1 MATLAKS
8 SDFDYSVEKGRK
20 DAQRQ
25 NNSDRNVRQF
35 RDLDLYF
42 TKASGTKDVNKVTDV
57 QAVKRSIRNLVLLNR
72 FEKPFSPYIFGGV
85 VETLFEPMTQVTG
98 ILLGKQI
105 ESVIGAYEPRALLQE
120 VNVRENFDSN
130 EYDVQ
135 IIFTMA
141 NNPAEQVELAL
152 MLERLR

>member
-1 MATLAKS
+1 MALANS
-8 SDFDYSVEKGRK
+8 GEFINYSETGRK
-20 DAQRQ
+20 DAQQQ
-25 NNSDRNVRQF
+25 NNTDRNVRQF

-42 TKASGTKDVNKVTDV
+42 TKASGTKDVNKITDV

-105 ESVIGAYEPRALLQE
+105 E
-120 VNVRENFDSN
+120 
-130 EYDVQ
+130 
-135 IIFTMA
+135 
-141 NNPAEQVELAL
+141 LA
-152 MLERLR
+152 

>member
-1 MATLAKS
+1 
-8 SDFDYSVEKGRK
+8 
-20 DAQRQ
+20 
-25 NNSDRNVRQF
+25 
-35 RDLDLYF
+35 LDLYF

-141 NNPAEQVELAL
+141 NNPAEQVELEL

>member
-1 MATLAKS
+1 MALANS
-8 SDFDYSVEKGRK
+8 GEFINYSETGRK
-20 DAQRQ
+20 DAQQQ
-25 NNSDRNVRQF
+25 NDTDRNVRQF

-42 TKASGTKDVNKVTDV
+42 TKASGTKDVNKITDV

-105 ESVIGAYEPRALLQE
+105 ESVIGAYEPRAILQE
-120 VNVRENFDSN
+120 VNVRENMDRN

-141 NNPAEQVELAL
+141 NNPAEQVELEL

>member
-1 MATLAKS
+1 MALANS
-8 SDFDYSVEKGRK
+8 GEFINYSETGRK
-20 DAQRQ
+20 DAQQQ
-25 NNSDRNVRQF
+25 NNTDRNVRQF

-42 TKASGTKDVNKVTDV
+42 TKASGTKDVNKITDV

-105 ESVIGAYEPRALLQE
+105 ESVIGAYEPRAILQE
-120 VNVRENFDSN
+120 VNVRENMDRN

-141 NNPAEQVELAL
+141 NNPAEQVELEL

>member
-1 MATLAKS
+1 MALANS
-8 SDFDYSVEKGRK
+8 GEFINYSETGRK
-20 DAQRQ
+20 DAQQQ
-25 NNSDRNVRQF
+25 NDTDRNVRQF
-35 RDLDLYF
+35 RALDLYF
-42 TKASGTKDVNKVTDV
+42 TKASGTKDVNKITDV

-105 ESVIGAYEPRALLQE
+105 ESVIGAYEPRAILQE
-120 VNVRENFDSN
+120 VNVRENMDRN

-141 NNPAEQVELAL
+141 NNPAEQVELEL

>member
-1 MATLAKS
+1 MALANS
-8 SDFDYSVEKGRK
+8 GEFINYSETGRK
-20 DAQRQ
+20 DAQQQ
-25 NNSDRNVRQF
+25 NNTDRNVRQF

-42 TKASGTKDVNKVTDV
+42 TKASGTKDVNKITDV

-85 VETLFEPMTQVTG
+85 IETLFEPMNQVTG

-105 ESVIGAYEPRALLQE
+105 ESVIGAYEPRAILQE

-135 IIFTMA
+135 IVFTMA
-141 NNPAEQVELAL
+141 NNPAEQVELEF

>member
-105 ESVIGAYEPRALLQE
+105 ESVIGAY
-120 VNVRENFDSN
+120 
-130 EYDVQ
+130 
-135 IIFTMA
+135 
-141 NNPAEQVELAL
+141 
-152 MLERLR
+152 

>member
-72 FEKPFSPYIFGGV
+72 FEKPFSRNEYEHHGK
-85 VETLFEPMTQVTG
+85 ETLDRYFEFLV
-98 ILLGKQI
+98 
-105 ESVIGAYEPRALLQE
+105 
-120 VNVRENFDSN
+120 
-130 EYDVQ
+130 
-135 IIFTMA
+135 
-141 NNPAEQVELAL
+141 
-152 MLERLR
+152 